1 MGTADSISSTYN
13 SQVNFLLV
21 CLLNHSF
28 LRLLVQTVGKPKKK
42 CGIFR
47 KKKKEATDSSSLNY
61 SAGVLVATFHKA
73 QTVRTDQVL
82 DSKLSGI
89 SF

>member
-1 MGTADSISSTYN
+1 MFTKS
-13 SQVNFLLV
+13 LLSKAT
-21 CLLNHSF
+21 CSNCWQAKEEMWYF
-28 LRLLVQTVGKPKKK
+28 QE
-42 CGIFR
+42 
-47 KKKKEATDSSSLNY
+47 KKKEATDSSSLNY

-73 QTVRTDQVL
+73 QTFRTDQVL